1 MENASEDMAASQV
14 SMERQRRAVQYFV
27 FGMFVIVMA
36 NGTEVIPDSYDLVG
50 ELGYG
55 AAASGWLIGCF
66 LFLEC
71 PLCIV
76 MKLCMGFEHSTLKAM
91 SIASFI
97 GLVGNN
103 LLYAL
108 CVRPTIMV
116 RVLHSDFRFATLIA
130 SRMCAGMC
138 AGTNAGLSLLTL
150 RITPNTEM
158 IWFRTVCSLL
168 TTIDIG
174 LGPTISSLVAW
185 ELPPS
190 TVQQH
195 AAAVS
200 YLFAAW

>member
-1 MENASEDMAASQV
+1 MENAFEDMAASQV
-14 SMERQRRAVQYFV
+14 SMEGQRRAVQYFV

-103 LLYAL
+103 LLYAYA
-108 CVRPTIMV
+108 
-116 RVLHSDFRFATLIA
+116 SDPPSWCEFCTRISDLQ
-130 SRMCAGMC
+130 
-138 AGTNAGLSLLTL
+138 LSLHLACAQACAQAPTL
-150 RITPNTEM
+150 G
-158 IWFRTVCSLL
+158 CLC
-168 TTIDIG
+168 
-174 LGPTISSLVAW
+174 
-185 ELPPS
+185 
-190 TVQQH
+190 
-195 AAAVS
+195 
-200 YLFAAW
+200 